1 VEKDGCWDK
10 ARFDHIEQKLT
21 PFLKTWGYNVQKD
34 VTFLPCSG
42 YTGSNIKDAV
52 DPKKCP
58 WFQGVPFMD
67 LLDQFPPLKR
77 NPDGEL
83 RIPIVAR
90 YKDMGTVCIL
100 GKIESGTIKT
110 GDKLI
115 MMPGKTQL
123 TCLGL
128 IIDDQECDMAVV
140 GENVV
145 VKVKGCEE
153 EDVHSGM
160 VLSHASKPSSTTT
173 EFIGQVWVLDLLEHR
188 PLITAG
194 YAAVLHSHS
203 LSVECVI
210 TQLVS
215 QLDKK
220 TNQMEPK
227 RPRYLKSQSVGN
239 VKITVEQSIAVE
251 TFKDFP
257 QMGRFTLRDEGK
269 TIAIGKTLKLLEM
282 K

>member
-1 VEKDGCWDK
+1 VPRSWTFWTNFL
-10 ARFDHIEQKLT
+10 RF
-21 PFLKTWGYNVQKD
+21 
-34 VTFLPCSG
+34 
-42 YTGSNIKDAV
+42 
-52 DPKKCP
+52 
-58 WFQGVPFMD
+58 
-67 LLDQFPPLKR
+67 
-77 NPDGEL
+77 
-83 RIPIVAR
+83 PIVAR

-110 GDKLI
+110 GDKLV

-123 TCLGL
+123 VCLGL
-128 IIDDQECDMAVV
+128 IIDDQECDMAVP

-153 EDVHSGM
+153 EDVRGGM
-160 VLSHASKPSSTTT
+160 VLSHSSKPSSTAT
-173 EFIGQVWVLDLLEHR
+173 EFIGQIWVLDLLEHK

-194 YAAVLHSHS
+194 YAAVLHTHS
-203 LSVECVI
+203 LSVECMI

-220 TNQMEPK
+220 TNLMEPK

-239 VKITVEQSIAVE
+239 VKITVEQSIAIE

-269 TIAIGKTLKLLEM
+269 TIGIGKTLKLLEL